1 MKASK
6 MTESEIISGCI
17 ANNRLAQKTLYERY
31 KRAMFTLAY
40 RITNDFDDAND
51 VLQDAFMD
59 VFEDI
64 GQFRRESTLGAF
76 IKTIVVRK
84 ASKKIKKNKPF
95 VLLEEL
101 PEIEP
106 VIFENEIDAEKIENA
121 IQSLP
126 DGYRTV
132 FVLIEMEGYSHKEVA
147 QMLGISESGSKSQLS
162 HAKKKLRELLS

>member
-1 MKASK
+1 

-106 VIFENEIDAEKIENA
+106 VLFENEIDAEKIENA

-132 FVLIEMEGYSHKEVA
+132 FVLIEMEGYGHKEVA
-147 QMLGISESGSKSQLS
+147 QMLGISEGGSKSQLS
-162 HAKKKLRELLS
+162 HAKNKLREMLS